1 MGGGVLTD
9 LERSEGTVGVVGT
22 GGSFGAYR
30 FEMLIFYPSGEAGL
44 QLNTQV

>member
-9 LERSEGTVGVVGT
+9 LERSEGSGGVVGT

-30 FEMLIFYPSGEAGL
+30 FEMLIFYPSGKAGP